1 MEERAAAA
9 ARLVGSVR
17 GAVAARRARVHD
29 VDDHEQVHWLA
40 ELPADV
46 PVNVGAGPGGVL
58 FSMPP
63 IALSP
68 PAPLGE
74 EFDSWLILRRW
85 YRVLRALA
93 EATADPGA
101 DTELVLA
108 TGLLSWRS
116 GGARVRDHLLTTPV
130 RIRVDATTDRVDVLL
145 GTETALRDTDLLGAQ
160 PGFAKARTE
169 WVGDAVRSGQGF
181 GLRAS
186 VADVLRKWCELAF
199 DEPAVFR
206 EDWAALADG
215 GYQGTSPRVRLA
227 PALVLRKRERL
238 GVLGYFDAILADL
251 ARPGAGAP
259 AGLMW
264 LIDGRPAPPRPV
276 REPLFPLPP
285 EGAER
290 QIMAGL
296 RDALA
301 VEGRL
306 TTRSLANLGAALL
319 AEGRRV
325 LFVTPRNVRDALPS
339 ELAELFEHAPPSR
352 GLDAA
357 QHKRIEAVL
366 AGQVAAARREVAE
379 LRDSAA
385 VASGRNDL
393 APDYQGTVAE
403 INARVAAGAEAYS
416 WLPAG
421 LPPSPPITAA
431 EARELYDLLAGQT
444 PERVARTAQRLPAE
458 SDLPAVEEVH
468 EVIAVDQ
475 AAKDRQRRSET
486 ELSRRLWKCELATRA
501 GLSRCAIA
509 IRRGLRELGQAAS
522 EWDTRDWAVRA
533 LAEGL
538 AGRNTGAWEQIAAN
552 APLVTEADRAVRAVG
567 FQSVRLPAELSPELL
582 TTARRLRSFLVAG
595 GRLKRGPM
603 KPEEQRRAEPLL
615 NVARVDGEVP
625 TTAVLLDVVI
635 AEMAGRMACRRL
647 AECWAAVGVGFSGTS
662 LAAVVDQI
670 AAAYARLSHVQ
681 AALAAVR
688 ETAGLLADAGV
699 PVALSSGPELLAYL
713 AALDSLRFA
722 AEAARA
728 DAGVTEVA
736 DRLGRLA
743 GDDDAPPELNAAIAA
758 VTARDADGYARCRA
772 SLIDAHRERSEQARC
787 DELMARLPEAV
798 GSVLAAAAG
807 PGGDAARWAERLTGW
822 DAAWAWS
829 AAAGFLAR
837 LEERDSTDLAEAT
850 ARERAAVA
858 ELIAARARRLPGGP
872 PVRAVLL
879 DEVTSVVEPIR
890 DAFDL
895 VIVDEADATDVSALY
910 LLWLAPRVIAIGFPD
925 PAADGSPLRGSLF
938 DVLAARCGPP
948 LRLTRDEPPPL
959 PAAGVSSGPKPG
971 LKPTPKPGLKT
982 GAKPGLKPTPNLD
995 AKPPPEPAAKPGLRP
1010 GPLFGPP
1017 AARASTSFPSP
1028 SPSPSP
1034 SAPVP
1039 PSAPARPASPGP
1051 AAAAP
1056 PARPASPAPPAVPAP
1071 PAPPVRPVLDVPAEP
1086 VPPREPA
1093 GPSEPAGPVEA
1104 PGPSEPDGPRS
1115 IATYKRAELVEIVAR
1130 AAADGVPR
1138 DDDELVEAARALL
1151 NCPPD
1156 EELLVGARL
1165 HYAVAAFRAGQSPG

>member
-1 MEERAAAA
+1 VVALEERVAAA
-9 ARLVGSVR
+9 ARLIGSVR

-29 VDDHEQVHWLA
+29 VDEHEQVHWLA
-40 ELPADV
+40 ELPSEV
-46 PVNVGAGPGGVL
+46 PVNTNAGPGGVL
-58 FSMPP
+58 FSLPP

-85 YRVLRALA
+85 YRLLRALA
-93 EATADPGA
+93 EAAEDA
-101 DTELVLA
+101 ASDAELVLA
-108 TGLLSWRS
+108 TGLVSWRS
-116 GGARVRDHLLTTPV
+116 GGGRVRDHLLTTPV
-130 RIRVDATTDRVDVLL
+130 KVGVDTKTDRVDVLL
-145 GTETALRDTDLLGAQ
+145 GAETTLRDADLLSAQ
-160 PGFAKARTE
+160 PGFDKARTD

-186 VADVLRKWCELAF
+186 VADVLRKWCGLAF

-238 GVLGYFDAILADL
+238 GVLDYFDTILADL
-251 ARPGAGAP
+251 ARPGAGPP

-264 LIDGRPAPPRPV
+264 LVAGRPAPARPV
-276 REPLFPLPP
+276 KDPLFPLPP
-285 EGAER
+285 ESAER
-290 QIMAGL
+290 QIMVGL

-319 AEGRRV
+319 AEGHRV
-325 LFVTPRNVRDALPS
+325 LFVTPRNVRDALPA
-339 ELAELFEHAPPSR
+339 ELAELFGTVPSR
-352 GLDAA
+352 GLDAV

-379 LRDSAA
+379 LREVAA
-385 VASGRNDL
+385 VAAGL
-393 APDYQGTVAE
+393 HELGPDYQGSAADIT
-403 INARVAAGAEAYS
+403 ARVAARAEAYS

-421 LPPSPPITAA
+421 LPRIPAITAA
-431 EARELYDLLAGQT
+431 EARELYELLAGQT
-444 PERVARTAQRLPAE
+444 PQRAARTGQRLPAE
-458 SDLPAVEEVH
+458 SDLPTAEEAQ
-468 EVIAVDQ
+468 EIIAADQ

-486 ELSRRLWKCELATRA
+486 DLSRRLWKCELATRA

-509 IRRGLRELGQAAS
+509 IRRGLRELGPAAG

-538 AGRNTGAWEQIAAN
+538 AGRNTAAWEQIAAG
-552 APLVTEADRAVRAVG
+552 AQLVTEADRAVRAVG

-582 TTARRLRSFLVAG
+582 AAARRLRSFLVGG

-615 NVARVDGEVP
+615 NVARVDGEAP

-647 AECWAAVGVGFSGTS
+647 AESWAAVGVGFSGTS
-662 LAAVVDQI
+662 LGAVVDQI
-670 AAAYARLSHVQ
+670 AAAYARLSHVR
-681 AALAAVR
+681 AVLAAVG

-699 PVALSSGPELLAYL
+699 PDSLSSGPELLAYL

-728 DAGVTEVA
+728 DAGVAEVV
-736 DRLGRLA
+736 DRLTRLS
-743 GDDDAPPELNAAIAA
+743 GDGDPPPELSAAIAA
-758 VTARDADGYARCRA
+758 VTARDAEMYARCLTA
-772 SLIDAHRERSEQARC
+772 LTSAHRERRDQARC
-787 DELMARLPEAV
+787 EDLTSRLPETV
-798 GSVLAAAAG
+798 GSVLTAAATRTTR
-807 PGGDAARWAERLTGW
+807 DAAEWPGRLHDW

-829 AAAGFLAR
+829 AAAGFLAT
-837 LEERDSTDLAEAT
+837 LEARDSDELTEAV
-850 ARERAAVA
+850 ARERAAIA

-872 PVRAVLL
+872 PVQAALL
-879 DEVTSVVEPIR
+879 DEVTSAIEPIR
-890 DAFDL
+890 DAFDV

-925 PAADGSPLRGSLF
+925 PAAGTSPLRGSLF

-948 LRLTRDEPPPL
+948 LRLVKDERPPAPDR
-959 PAAGVSSGPKPG
+959 PRIPSSQ
-971 LKPTPKPGLKT
+971 
-982 GAKPGLKPTPNLD
+982 
-995 AKPPPEPAAKPGLRP
+995 
-1010 GPLFGPP
+1010 PLFGPP
-1017 AARASTSFPSP
+1017 STQPAPRPHPAPRAQH
-1028 SPSPSP
+1028 
-1034 SAPVP
+1034 
-1039 PSAPARPASPGP
+1039 
-1051 AAAAP
+1051 AP
-1056 PARPASPAPPAVPAP
+1056 PARSAPPPPADPAPAPLSVRAVLQVPA
-1071 PAPPVRPVLDVPAEP
+1071 APPEAAQRAEPAAPAEP
-1086 VPPREPA
+1086 IEPAPIEPAPIEPAPIEPAPIEPAPIEPA
-1093 GPSEPAGPVEA
+1093 GPAEPT
-1104 PGPSEPDGPRS
+1104 GPRS

-1138 DDDELVEAARALL
+1138 DDDDLVEAARALL
-1151 NCPPD
+1151 ECPPD

-1165 HYAVAAFRAGQSPG
+1165 HYAVTAFRARQSPG